1 MAGSAWLG
9 FQQSTADHTLFVKKT
24 SSSFTALLLY
34 VDDVLLTGNDITE
47 IVSVKQSFHA
57 QFRIKDIGEAKC
69 FLGLEIVRS
78 TTGIVLNQRKYTLEL
93 ISDSGLLGCKPA
105 STPMDHSHKLGVSTG
120 KPLDDIGSYRRL
132 IGRLLYLTTTR
143 PDIAFVVNQLSQFL
157 SSPTDLHEAATHRVL
172 RYLKGTPGCGLFY
185 PATSSTTLTAFSDSD
200 WAGCV
205 DTRKSIT
212 GYCVFLGSALISWKS
227 KKQTTTSRSSCEAEY
242 RAMAATVCE
251 IQWLNYLLRDLEVFH
266 STPVSMYCDNQSAMH
281 IAHNP
286 SYHERTK
293 HIELD
298 CHIVR
303 EKLQQGLIHLLP
315 VSSSLQIA
323 DILTKPLTPAPFHSI
338 YSKLGMH
345 NIHSPV

>member
-1 MAGSAWLG
+1 MVSSTMFSLQSIKKLPLCWGPNIPLRSAAPAPTRAGC
-9 FQQSTADHTLFVKKT
+9 
-24 SSSFTALLLY
+24 ALAPRL
-34 VDDVLLTGNDITE
+34 VP
-47 IVSVKQSFHA
+47 
-57 QFRIKDIGEAKC
+57 GEHCNA
-69 FLGLEIVRS
+69 
-78 TTGIVLNQRKYTLEL
+78 
-93 ISDSGLLGCKPA
+93 
-105 STPMDHSHKLGVSTG
+105 GV
-120 KPLDDIGSYRRL
+120 
-132 IGRLLYLTTTR
+132 TTR
-143 PDIAFVVNQLSQFL
+143 AAY
-157 SSPTDLHEAATHRVL
+157 LHEAAAHRVL
-172 RYLKGTPGCGLFY
+172 RYLKGSPGCGLFY

-251 IQWLNYLLRDLEVFH
+251 IQWLNYLLHDLEVSH
-266 STPVSMYCDNQSAMH
+266 STSVSMYCDNRSVMH

-303 EKLQQGLIHLLP
+303 KKLQQGLIHLLP

-323 DILTKPLTPAPFHSI
+323 DILTKPLAPAPFHSI